1 MRSQLT
7 APFTALDQF
16 VDAIVGLDAARA
28 QSLGPDAARDGQAGV
43 GAFPS
48 GGLQF
53 HASSGAS
60 FTYGSETFI
69 GGSTLTAGSWI
80 PLTLDLGA
88 ITASGFDPTQI
99 VQIGVQ
105 FYSGFSG
112 NGTMFTNDGPAV
124 FEIDTVTD

>member
-1 MRSQLT
+1 VIRPL
-7 APFTALDQF
+7 
-16 VDAIVGLDAARA
+16 
-28 QSLGPDAARDGQAGV
+28 AGSIP
-43 GAFPS
+43 A

-60 FTYGSETFI
+60 YTYTSGSFV
-69 GGSTLTAGSWI
+69 GGASLSPGAWV

-88 ITASGFDPTQI
+88 VTTTGFDATQI

-105 FYSGFSG
+105 FYSGFSSSG
-112 NGTMFTNDGPAV
+112 GTFTATGPAV